1 MNNLLEFL
9 NKLKSAIGAL
19 PTPQKILYAGLLL
32 VLLSSVGFMVY
43 AVNRVDYTPLYS
55 RLSDEDMGGVVETLK
70 AKKIPYRLSADNSVS
85 VPRESVYETRLAL
98 ATEGVPKGS
107 GIGFEIFDQQKLGST
122 EFVQKINY
130 QRALQGEL
138 ARTITGMDEVAECR
152 VHLVLT
158 SESLFVEDQKPP
170 SAAVVL
176 KLESRAKL
184 KPQQVQGIVNLVAG
198 AVQGLKEENVTIM
211 STDGQVLFKKSQ
223 ENSSLQLTNLQVQ
236 YKSNMEEELR
246 RKVQSMLEPIVGVN
260 RVLARV
266 SVDSDFNQVEI
277 SEDKYDPDSAVIRS
291 QQRSVDNV
299 QGGEAG
305 AKGNPD
311 APINLESQLMQ
322 SSTPPDGKQQ
332 QKTSNR
338 QRETVNYEINRVSRK
353 ITQAP
358 GALKK
363 VSVAVILDGPYDMK
377 PNDQGKTA
385 PVFAGYS
392 QEQLKSLEEV
402 IKKAVGYDEGRGD
415 QITLSNIPFTTEV
428 ETGDIAAVENRW
440 VKMLKDNQRIIL
452 NVVLALLVFI
462 FIVRPFMRKFQQL
475 TEAPKSL
482 PSPQASLPGQQETD
496 TPGLMEPSA
505 SGELNIR
512 QKAMAL
518 VRQDPERATQII
530 RAMLREES

>member
-1 MNNLLEFL
+1 MNNLLEYL
-9 NKLKSAIGAL
+9 NKLKTAVGAL

-43 AVNRVDYTPLYS
+43 TVNRVEYTRLYS

-70 AKKIPYRLSADNSVS
+70 AKKIPYRLSADNSIS
-85 VPRESVYETRLAL
+85 VPKESVYETRLAL

-176 KLESRAKL
+176 KLETRAKL

-198 AVQGLKEENVTIM
+198 AVQGLKEEHVTIM

-223 ENSSLQLTNLQVQ
+223 ENSSLQLTNLQIQ

-266 SVDSDFNQVEI
+266 AVDSDFNQVEI

-299 QGGEAG
+299 QGGEVG
-305 AKGNPD
+305 TKGNPD

-322 SSTPPDGKQQ
+322 SSTQPDGKQ

-363 VSVAVILDGPYDMK
+363 ISVAVILDGPYDMK

-402 IKKAVGYDEGRGD
+402 IKKAVGYDEARGD
-415 QITLSNIPFTTEV
+415 QITLSNIPFTTDV

-452 NVVLALLVFI
+452 NVVLALLVFF

-475 TEAPKSL
+475 GEPAKSL
-482 PSPQASLPGQQETD
+482 PSPQASLPGQQEGE

-505 SGELNIR
+505 DGELTIR
-512 QKAMAL
+512 QRALAL

-530 RAMLREES
+530 RALLREES